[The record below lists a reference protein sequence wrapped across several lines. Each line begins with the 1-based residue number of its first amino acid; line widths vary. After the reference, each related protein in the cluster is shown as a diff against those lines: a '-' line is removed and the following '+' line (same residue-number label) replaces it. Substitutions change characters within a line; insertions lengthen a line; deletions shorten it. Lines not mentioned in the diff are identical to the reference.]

1 MEQMKH
7 EGIEIPLIIRMMIL
21 PMVQS
26 SEEED
31 LKLLGQDLA
40 LGLLMVA
47 DRLSLEELMQQGL
60 EPMV

>member
-7 EGIEIPLIIRMMIL
+7 EGIEIPLMISMMVL

-26 SEEED
+26 SEEEE
-31 LKLLGQDLA
+31 LKLSGQDLA
-40 LGLLMVA
+40 IGLLMMV

-60 EPMV
+60 ELMM